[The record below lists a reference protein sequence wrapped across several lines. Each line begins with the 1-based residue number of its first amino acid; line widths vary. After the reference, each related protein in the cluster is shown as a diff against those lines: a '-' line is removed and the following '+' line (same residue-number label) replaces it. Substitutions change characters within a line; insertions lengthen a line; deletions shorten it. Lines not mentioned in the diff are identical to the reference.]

1 MEKFSYEEA
10 TDRISDILSIL
21 ESGNVNLNDS
31 YELFIEAKELI
42 EKCKQY
48 LDKCEKEFELI
59 VVDEI
64 EEDDEFEE

>member
-31 YELFIEAKELI
+31 YELFVEAKELI

-48 LDKCEKEFELI
+48 LDKCEQEFELI